1 MNGNKELRA
10 GIFSLA
16 LVFFFSSC
24 SSFPKRWTEEFIADR
39 DPIPLGTMKF
49 ELDNFLGS
57 DVVQRELQAEFHPR
71 TNEVSLRYRY
81 ETIVYTLF
89 IGKNGRALF
98 NGGFEKYKADYEAKT
113 LVNKA
118 SRTRGV
124 YGKGKERLNWG
135 VVKLTEKKGHPN
147 VQFGY
152 LFKKAPYFTI
162 TQGQTRDEFFG
173 SAGDG
178 ITDSRRMT
186 LYFTRAQAE
195 ILSGW
200 FDQKTLL
207 GLLGPVEEPADTRA
221 SDTSDDY

>member
-1 MNGNKELRA
+1 MNRIKGVKA
-10 GIFSLA
+10 GICSLA
-16 LVFFFSSC
+16 LVFFFLSC
-24 SSFPKRWTEEFIADR
+24 AAFPKRWTEEFIADQ
-39 DPIPLGTMKF
+39 DPIPLGTVKF

-57 DVVQRELQAEFHPR
+57 DVVQRDLEAAFHPR

-89 IGKNGRALF
+89 LGKNGRALF
-98 NGGFEKYKADYEAKT
+98 TEGFRKYREAYDAKT
-113 LVNKA
+113 LINKA
-118 SRTRGV
+118 SRTRAA
-124 YGKGKERLNWG
+124 YGKGKERLTWG
-135 VVKLTEKKGHPN
+135 IVKLTEKKGHPA

-173 SAGDG
+173 SSGDG
-178 ITDSRRMT
+178 ITDSRRMI

-200 FDQKTLL
+200 FDQTMLL
-207 GLLGPVEEPADTRA
+207 GLLGPPAPVDAPSSGA
-221 SDTSDDY
+221 SDEY

>member
-1 MNGNKELRA
+1 MARA
-10 GIFSLA
+10 GAFSLG
-16 LVFFFSSC
+16 LVFFLLSC
-24 SSFPKRWTEEFIADR
+24 ASFPKRWGEEFIADR
-39 DPIPLGTMKF
+39 DPIPLGTVKF

-57 DVVQRELQAEFHPR
+57 DVVQKDLEVEFLPR

-81 ETIVYTLF
+81 ETIVYTLYL
-89 IGKNGRALF
+89 GKNGRALF
-98 NGGFEKYKADYEAKT
+98 SEGFRKYRAGYEAKT
-113 LVNKA
+113 LVSKA
-118 SRTRGV
+118 SKTRAA
-124 YGKGKERLNWG
+124 YGKGKERLAWG
-135 VVKLTEKKGHPN
+135 IVKLTEKKGHPN

-200 FDQKTLL
+200 FDQEMLL
-207 GLLGPVEEPADTRA
+207 GLLGPLEPADTP
-221 SDTSDDY
+221 SSGVSDDY